1 MTSDRKKLFAL
12 TTSHSIRA
20 AFRKAKDLKVFL
32 WVYRRLSSITT
43 SVYVLFATAFLY
55 LIGTVFPQGGSYGE
69 YAKAG
74 GRFVWAVEVF
84 ELLDFFTSPLFLVCA
99 FILFSNLVV
108 CAYDRYSSI
117 FSKDPYPA
125 EFKPTH
131 TFFLTH
137 NIGDAHAGVRTILRD
152 DLGFKLLNKDSSW
165 IVMERGL
172 PYKLLTWL
180 YHLGIIALFLGFSLT
195 YLFAFEDKL
204 TLWPGKTNSVAPSV
218 TGRVQ
223 YLLGMKPSRGD
234 WALILDEFITEY
246 HQSPK
251 LDYPKDKFSRLATG
265 LGWNPPVYK
274 LEEDSLFPKDWKS
287 AVRVMQGIRMLDQK
301 VIEVNDPMKFGGYT
315 FYQEGFEQR
324 LSVRI
329 DSNPI
334 PLIVKTNE
342 DVYIPGVGGAIRFGI
357 LRNGRLFKLNGE
369 TEEIKPYA
377 SVKAAGKDGK
387 EGFEDAGII
396 EAGGS
401 IHMGGKR
408 ITLSDFEE
416 GAALSYRYDPGA
428 PLLWAGGIFVLVTM
442 TLRLWGSWHILAYRV
457 DENDG
462 MVFLDIHVASKGL
475 LADAA
480 KLMKRL
486 EYHLTRYD
494 LKPAQMPVV
503 APSFTEGE

>member
-1 MTSDRKKLFAL
+1 MTYDRKNILAL
-12 TTSHSIRA
+12 TSIMA
-20 AFRKAKDLKVFL
+20 AFQKAKDLKVL
-32 WVYRRLSSITT
+32 RWVYRRLASITT
-43 SVYVLFATAFLY
+43 SVYVLLATAFLY
-55 LIGTVFPQGGSYGE
+55 LIGTIFPQGGNYSE
-69 YAKAG
+69 YAKTG
-74 GRFVWAVEVF
+74 GRFVWAVDAF

-99 FILFSNLVV
+99 FILLANLVV
-108 CAYDRYSSI
+108 CAYDRYPMI
-117 FSKDPYPA
+117 FSKGPYPA

-137 NIGDAHAGVRTILRD
+137 DIADAHGEVRGILRA
-152 DLGFKLLNKDSSW
+152 DLGFKLISKDGSW

-180 YHLGIIALFLGFSLT
+180 YHLGIIALFLGFILT

-204 TLWPGKTNSVAPSV
+204 TLWPGKSNSVAPSV

-234 WALILDEFITEY
+234 WVLILDEFMTEY

-265 LGWNPPVYK
+265 LGWNPPAYI
-274 LEEDSLFPKDWKS
+274 LEGETLFPKDWKS

-342 DVYIPGVGGAIRFGI
+342 DVYIPGLDHAIRFDT
-357 LRNGRLFKLNGE
+357 LRNGKLFKLNGE
-369 TEEIKPYA
+369 TEEIKPYTEI
-377 SVKAAGKDGK
+377 KAAAKDVSGKY
-387 EGFEDAGII
+387 EDAGAIA
-396 EAGGS
+396 AGGS
-401 IHMGGKR
+401 IQMGGKR

-416 GAALSYRYDPGA
+416 GAVISYRYDPGV
-428 PLLWAGGIFVLVTM
+428 PLLWASGIFVLAAM
-442 TLRLWGSWHILAYRV
+442 TLRLWGSWHILAYRI
-457 DENDG
+457 DDNDG
-462 MVFLDIHVASKGL
+462 MVFLDIYVASKGL
-475 LADAA
+475 LADAE
-480 KLMKRL
+480 KLVKRL

-494 LKPAQMPVV
+494 LKPAQMPP
-503 APSFTEGE
+503 A